1 MKNIYKILFGL
12 LIISSS
18 LIIYSCNPF
27 DDFYL
32 TLVMDTEL
40 NAFGAGPN
48 INISSDFCLTD
59 FSDYND
65 NSDNLEE
72 IRYISAAYFTTSSSN
87 GLRGENLRLRLYEGD
102 GATLLFEFNVPN
114 FVADNYI
121 DKPLKID
128 LTPEQ
133 INNLN
138 QYLANFRTNNC
149 FKAELTVSNVTD
161 NDGLFFQLN
170 AKMEFLTELKVKPK
184 I

>member
-12 LIISSS
+12 VILSSS
-18 LIIYSCNPF
+18 LIINSCDPF
-27 DDFYL
+27 GDFYV

-40 NAFGAGPN
+40 NAAGIGPN

-65 NSDNLEE
+65 NSDKLEE
-72 IRYISAAYFTTSSSN
+72 IRYISAAYFTTAATN

-102 GATLLFEFNVPN
+102 GTTLLFEFNVPN

-121 DKPLKID
+121 DKPPLKID
-128 LTPEQ
+128 LTTEQ
-133 INNLN
+133 INNIN

-149 FKAELTVSNVTD
+149 FKAELTVSNVQYSETPSYY
-161 NDGLFFQLN
+161 LN
-170 AKMEFLTELKVKPK
+170 AKMEFLTELKVKP
-184 I
+184 

>member
-12 LIISSS
+12 LILSSS
-18 LIIYSCNPF
+18 LIINSCDPF
-27 DDFYL
+27 GDFYL

-40 NAFGAGPN
+40 NAAGIGPD
-48 INISSDFCLTD
+48 ITISKDFCLTD

-72 IRYISAAYFTTSSSN
+72 IRYISAAYFTTASSN
-87 GLRGENLRLRLYEGD
+87 GLRGENLMLKLYKGD
-102 GATLLFEFNVPN
+102 GTTLFEFKVLN

-128 LTPEQ
+128 LTSEQ
-133 INNLN
+133 INNIN
-138 QYLANFRTNNC
+138 QYLANFKTNNC

-170 AKMEFLTELKVKPK
+170 AKMEFLTELKVKP
-184 I
+184 